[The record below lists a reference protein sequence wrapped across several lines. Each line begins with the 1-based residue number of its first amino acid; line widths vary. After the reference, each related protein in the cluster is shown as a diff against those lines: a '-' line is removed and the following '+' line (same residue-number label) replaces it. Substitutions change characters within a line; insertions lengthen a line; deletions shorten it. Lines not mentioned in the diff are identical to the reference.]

1 MRNILRKFVCA
12 FASAVMLAGALG
24 ICVMAE
30 APKLYLNDIDVTQE
44 ASPVIVDN
52 TTLVPIRFI
61 GENLGYTVNWDGEKQ
76 GASMSKDGNTYTMFI
91 GSNIAYDNSG
101 NETALPAAMQLIG
114 DKSMVPL
121 RFLSES
127 AGLSV
132 QWSQALFAVFVNSD
146 AAYKSLVPADT
157 VPFTITLEN
166 GGVMKGELYPQIAPL
181 SVDNFTK
188 LANSGFYDGTIFHRV
203 ISGFMVQGGG
213 YVISEKDGQKY
224 IGEKDTGE
232 AAIKGEFASNGVQ
245 NDLKHTRGVI
255 SMARTMEP
263 NSATSQF
270 FIMHADTPSL
280 DGEYAAFGR
289 ITEGLDVVDQIAASQ
304 ITQVQ
309 PIFEAFPVEP
319 IVIKNIHVGE

>member
-1 MRNILRKFVCA
+1 MRNILKKFICA
-12 FASAVMLAGALG
+12 FAAAVMFAGAAGTSVL
-24 ICVMAE
+24 AE
-30 APKLYLNDIDVTQE
+30 TPKLYLNDIDVTQE
-44 ASPVIVDN
+44 ASPVIVND

-91 GSNIAYDNSG
+91 GNNIAYDSNG
-101 NETALPAAMQLIG
+101 KETPLSAPMQLV
-114 DKSMVPL
+114 DNKSMVPL

-132 QWSQALFAVFVNSD
+132 QWSQALFAVFVNSET
-146 AAYKSLVPADT
+146 AYKSLMPADT

-166 GGVMKGELYPQIAPL
+166 GGVMKGELYPNIAPI

-203 ISGFMVQGGG
+203 IPGFMVQGGG
-213 YVISEKDGQKY
+213 YVIEEHEGQKY
-224 IGEKDTGE
+224 IGEKDTGGE
-232 AAIKGEFASNGVQ
+232 AIKGEFASNGVQ

-255 SMARTMEP
+255 SMARTTEP

-270 FIMHADTPSL
+270 FIMHADTASL

-289 ITEGLDVVDQIAASQ
+289 VTEGLDVIDKIAAVET
-304 ITQVQ
+304 TQVQ

-319 IVIKNIHVGE
+319 VIIKNIHVGE

>member
-1 MRNILRKFVCA
+1 MRNILKKFICA
-12 FASAVMLAGALG
+12 FAAAVMFAGAAGTSVL
-24 ICVMAE
+24 AE
-30 APKLYLNDIDVTQE
+30 TPKLYLNDIDVTQE
-44 ASPVIVDN
+44 ASPVIVND

-61 GENLGYTVNWDGEKQ
+61 GENLGYTVNWDEEKQ

-91 GSNIAYDNSG
+91 GNNIAYDSNG
-101 NETALPAAMQLIG
+101 KETPLSAPMQLVD

-132 QWSQALFAVFVNSD
+132 QWSQALFAVFVNSET
-146 AAYKSLVPADT
+146 AYKSLMPADT

-166 GGVMKGELYPQIAPL
+166 GGVMKGELYPNIAPI

-188 LANSGFYDGTIFHRV
+188 LANSGFYDGTIFQRV
-203 ISGFMVQGGG
+203 IPGFMVQGGG
-213 YVISEKDGQKY
+213 YVIEEHEGQKY
-224 IGEKDTGE
+224 IGEKDTGGE
-232 AAIKGEFASNGVQ
+232 AIKGEFASNGVQ

-255 SMARTMEP
+255 SMARTTEP

-270 FIMHADTPSL
+270 FIMHADTASL

-289 ITEGLDVVDQIAASQ
+289 VTEGLDVIDKIAAVET
-304 ITQVQ
+304 TQVQ

-319 IVIKNIHVGE
+319 VIIKNIHVGE

>member
-1 MRNILRKFVCA
+1 MRNILKKFICA
-12 FASAVMLAGALG
+12 FAAAVMFAGAAGTSVL
-24 ICVMAE
+24 AE
-30 APKLYLNDIDVTQE
+30 TPKLYLNDIDVTQE
-44 ASPVIVDN
+44 ASPVIVND

-91 GSNIAYDNSG
+91 GNNIAYDSNG
-101 NETALPAAMQLIG
+101 KETPLSAPMQLV
-114 DKSMVPL
+114 DNKSMVPL

-132 QWSQALFAVFVNSD
+132 QWSQALFAVFVNSET
-146 AAYKSLVPADT
+146 AYKSLMPADT

-166 GGVMKGELYPQIAPL
+166 GGVMKGELYPNIAPI

-203 ISGFMVQGGG
+203 IPGFMVQGGG
-213 YVISEKDGQKY
+213 YVIEEHEGQKY
-224 IGEKDTGE
+224 IGEKDTGGE
-232 AAIKGEFASNGVQ
+232 AIKGEFASNGVQ

-255 SMARTMEP
+255 SMARTTEP

-270 FIMHADTPSL
+270 FIMHADTASL

-289 ITEGLDVVDQIAASQ
+289 VTEGLDVIDKIAAVE
-304 ITQVQ
+304 TMQVQ

-319 IVIKNIHVGE
+319 VIIKNIHVGE

>member
-1 MRNILRKFVCA
+1 
-12 FASAVMLAGALG
+12 
-24 ICVMAE
+24 
-30 APKLYLNDIDVTQE
+30 
-44 ASPVIVDN
+44 
-52 TTLVPIRFI
+52 
-61 GENLGYTVNWDGEKQ
+61 
-76 GASMSKDGNTYTMFI
+76 MSKDGNTYTMFI
-91 GSNIAYDNSG
+91 GNNIAYDSNG
-101 NETALPAAMQLIG
+101 KETPLSAPMQLVD

-132 QWSQALFAVFVNSD
+132 QWSQALFAVFVNSET
-146 AAYKSLVPADT
+146 AYKSLMPADT

-166 GGVMKGELYPQIAPL
+166 GGVMKGELYPNIAPI

-203 ISGFMVQGGG
+203 IPGFMVQGGG
-213 YVISEKDGQKY
+213 YVIEEHEGQKY
-224 IGEKDTGE
+224 IGEKDTGGE
-232 AAIKGEFASNGVQ
+232 AIKGEFASNGVQ

-255 SMARTMEP
+255 SMARTTEP

-270 FIMHADTPSL
+270 FIMHADTASL

-289 ITEGLDVVDQIAASQ
+289 VTEGLDVIDKIAAVET
-304 ITQVQ
+304 TQVQ

-319 IVIKNIHVGE
+319 VIIKNIHVGE

>member
-1 MRNILRKFVCA
+1 MRNILKKFICA
-12 FASAVMLAGALG
+12 FAAAVMFAGAAGTSVL
-24 ICVMAE
+24 AE
-30 APKLYLNDIDVTQE
+30 TPKLYLNDIDVTQE
-44 ASPVIVDN
+44 ASPVIVND

-61 GENLGYTVNWDGEKQ
+61 GENLGYTVNWDEEKQ

-91 GSNIAYDNSG
+91 GNNIAYDSNG
-101 NETALPAAMQLIG
+101 KETPLSAPMQLVD

-132 QWSQALFAVFVNSD
+132 QWSQALFAVFVNSET
-146 AAYKSLVPADT
+146 AYKSLMPADT

-166 GGVMKGELYPQIAPL
+166 GGVMKGELYPNIAPI

-203 ISGFMVQGGG
+203 IPGFMVQGGG
-213 YVISEKDGQKY
+213 YVIEEHEGQKY
-224 IGEKDTGE
+224 IGEKDTGGE
-232 AAIKGEFASNGVQ
+232 AIKGEFASNGVQ

-255 SMARTMEP
+255 SMARTTEP

-270 FIMHADTPSL
+270 FIMHADTASL

-289 ITEGLDVVDQIAASQ
+289 VTEGLDVIDKIAAVET
-304 ITQVQ
+304 TQVQ

-319 IVIKNIHVGE
+319 VIIKNIHVGE

>member
-1 MRNILRKFVCA
+1 MRNILKKFICA
-12 FASAVMLAGALG
+12 FAAAVMFAGAAGTSVL
-24 ICVMAE
+24 AE
-30 APKLYLNDIDVTQE
+30 TPKLYLNDIDVTQE
-44 ASPVIVDN
+44 ASPVIVND

-61 GENLGYTVNWDGEKQ
+61 GENLGYTVNWDVEKQ

-91 GSNIAYDNSG
+91 GNNIAYDSNG
-101 NETALPAAMQLIG
+101 KETPLSAPMQLVD

-132 QWSQALFAVFVNSD
+132 QWSQALFAVFVNSET
-146 AAYKSLVPADT
+146 AYKSLMPADT

-166 GGVMKGELYPQIAPL
+166 GGVMKGELYPNIAPI

-203 ISGFMVQGGG
+203 IPGFMVQGGG
-213 YVISEKDGQKY
+213 YVIEEHEGQKY
-224 IGEKDTGE
+224 IGEKDTGGE
-232 AAIKGEFASNGVQ
+232 AIKGEFASNGVQ

-255 SMARTMEP
+255 SMARTTEP

-270 FIMHADTPSL
+270 FIMHADTASL

-289 ITEGLDVVDQIAASQ
+289 VTEGLDVIDKIAAVET
-304 ITQVQ
+304 TQVQ

-319 IVIKNIHVGE
+319 VIIKNIHVGE